1 MPAVG
6 PLCFARHR
14 FVTGSTFA
22 GTSWTMILRM
32 RRMDFSTTVS
42 SRAST
47 GGSGTTALPAGPRK
61 QPAAAGTG
69 KRRGWGR
76 GVGVR
81 GAANRQSLDRWE
93 FVVDSRKILMT
104 AVSVFLG
111 NERIYI
117 KTILVVLVCFVSF
130 AAQVGTKPPC
140 LPAIPIFPM
149 ASGRDSF
156 QPIVVYVADEMG
168 AID

>member
-1 MPAVG
+1 M
-6 PLCFARHR
+6 
-14 FVTGSTFA
+14 
-22 GTSWTMILRM
+22 
-32 RRMDFSTTVS
+32 
-42 SRAST
+42 
-47 GGSGTTALPAGPRK
+47 
-61 QPAAAGTG
+61 
-69 KRRGWGR
+69 
-76 GVGVR
+76 R

-117 KTILVVLVCFVSF
+117 KTILIVLVCFVSF
-130 AAQVGTKPPC
+130 AAQVGTKPPY